1 MPSSQLSVHRKY
13 AEEGGFVN
21 WFVEEQEGHL
31 QMCAGLRF
39 VVEQHVPCHEEVD
52 ELVGEVE
59 LELELEVARSLL
71 GYEVVMVSDSCHRQ
85 PSCSHSVVVGRLF
98 LLEVDHPEIP
108 EDGTLLVKVAG
119 G

>member
-1 MPSSQLSVHRKY
+1 M
-13 AEEGGFVN
+13 N

-59 LELELEVARSLL
+59 LELEVGKSLL
-71 GYEVVMVSDSCHRQ
+71 GYQVVMVSDSCHRQ
-85 PSCSHSVVVGRLF
+85 PSCSHSVVVVGRPF

-108 EDGTLLVKVAG
+108 EDGPLLVKFAG